1 MDMHYHKRRLPHIYI
16 QHQSIFFTWRL
27 NFSLP
32 HSLLLEYEQ
41 LRVRNSTETK
51 GLSNEYRKM
60 QEYLNHK
67 RIFGWLD
74 AQYGKLNL
82 PDFHLISPSIAQIL
96 MDKILEHQDNAYH
109 VQAFCIM
116 PNHVHVLMIPFCDSA
131 NFTDS
136 VSDIVKKWKGA
147 SAREINLFL
156 GRSGQL
162 WVRETYDHIV
172 RNEAEQNRILDYIIQ
187 NPVKAGLVENWKE
200 WKHTWLD
207 EELSKCLEEV

>member
-1 MDMHYHKRRLPHIYI
+1 
-16 QHQSIFFTWRL
+16 
-27 NFSLP
+27 
-32 HSLLLEYEQ
+32 
-41 LRVRNSTETK
+41 
-51 GLSNEYRKM
+51 
-60 QEYLNHK
+60 
-67 RIFGWLD
+67 
-74 AQYGKLNL
+74 
-82 PDFHLISPSIAQIL
+82 
-96 MDKILEHQDNAYH
+96 
-109 VQAFCIM
+109 
-116 PNHVHVLMIPFCDSA
+116 MIPFCDSA